1 MDTTMLMER
10 LPKTPRPGMVQQAII
25 DCCDSDLGG
34 ELLIFARESY
44 DPDAEIGWDLHSPAH
59 RQWGARCTCTAC
71 QEDFW
76 AGWVK
81 GGGLSLMV
89 GEDETC
95 YPGVP
100 AIGDCCDTVITW
112 GEGDTINC
120 PLCGSALDVV
130 HRKSLRS
137 GRTHQL
143 MLGSIEVVDD
153 IAVVMAWMLTR
164 RVDEFGVW
172 DVSCSP
178 AAAVALLPGGKRVR
192 YMHMARNGYGA
203 SYPLPDWRKV
213 SDGRDD
219 PFQIKYYSHESECQ
233 RKFGAY
239 VWQDVPDLT
248 GTTAEKTGLA
258 EYVKAGGSWMIVY
271 LNLYGQRPVV
281 ENLLKC
287 GWGAPIVERID
298 DEAQRSARSGF
309 RCRLPEVD
317 DLAFWEDGSK
327 PRELLHMTKAEI
339 RQGAAWRW
347 GADALALWM
356 EAVNYGLAGIG
367 DAAEFNR
374 LLGKYGWSGVSRYV
388 GEVTD
393 AWELPPMYDIDRYLD
408 KQQRKHGYE
417 ARRMLGQYI
426 DYWKEIVDALRDP
439 QGIELYPPDLRAAH
453 DRIFAAKE
461 ARETA
466 ALRKGF
472 EALARKWAALEW
484 SDGEYCIRLPRSN
497 CDLTAE
503 GRTLRHCVGGYGKT
517 HLSGKLILFVRH
529 ARRPERSW
537 YTLNIDMTG
546 RSPKRIQLHGYG
558 NEYAHGKRLT
568 IPQCVLDFVDR
579 WEKEILPPVFDRVK
593 AVEAKEKAKQLR
605 PAKRAG
611 AA

>member
-1 MDTTMLMER
+1 MDATMLMEK
-10 LPKTPRPGMVQQAII
+10 LPKVPRPGMVQRALI

-44 DPDAEIGWDLHSPAH
+44 DPDAEIGWDLHRPAR

-81 GGGLSLMV
+81 GGGLSLELS
-89 GEDETC
+89 EDETV

-100 AIGDCCDTVITW
+100 QKGCSDTAITW

-143 MLGSIEVVDD
+143 MLGSIEVVDG
-153 IAVVMAWMLTR
+153 ITVVMAWMLTR

-178 AAAVALLPGGKRVR
+178 AAAVALLPGGKRIR
-192 YMHMARNGYGA
+192 YMHMARNGYGT
-203 SYPLPDWRKV
+203 SYPLPDWRKA

-219 PFQIKYYSHESECQ
+219 PFQIKYYSQEAECQ
-233 RKFGAY
+233 RKYGAY
-239 VWQDVPDLT
+239 IWRDVPDLT

-258 EYVKAGGSWMIVY
+258 EYVKAGGAWPIIY
-271 LNLYGQRPVV
+271 LNLYGQRPAV

-287 GWGAPIVERID
+287 GWGQPIVERID
-298 DEAQRSARSGF
+298 DEAQRAARSGF
-309 RCRLPEVD
+309 RCRLPKTD
-317 DLAFWEDGSK
+317 DLAFWADSSK
-327 PRELLHMTKAEI
+327 PRELLHMTKDEI
-339 RQGAAWRW
+339 RRGAAWHW
-347 GADALALWM
+347 GSDALALWN
-356 EAVNYGLAGIG
+356 EAVAYGITATGG
-367 DAAEFNR
+367 AAEFNR
-374 LLGKYGWSGVSRYV
+374 LLRKYEQSGMSRYV

-393 AWELPPMYDIDRYLD
+393 GWNLPSMYDIDRYLD
-408 KQQRKHGYE
+408 KQQRKHSYE
-417 ARRMLGQYI
+417 PRRMLGQYI
-426 DYWKEIVDALRDP
+426 DYWKEIVDQIRDP
-439 QGIELYPPDLRAAH
+439 QDVELYPPDLRAAH
-453 DRIFAAKE
+453 DRIFAAKTV
-461 ARETA
+461 RENA
-466 ALRKGF
+466 KSKREF
-472 EALARKWAALEW
+472 ESLARKWAGLEW
-484 SDGEYCIRLPRSN
+484 SDGECCIRLPRGN
-497 CDLTAE
+497 GDLIAE
-503 GRTLRHCVGGYGKT
+503 GRTLHHCVGGYGVT
-517 HLSGKLILFVRH
+517 HLQGKLVLFVRH

-537 YTLNIDMTG
+537 YTLNIDTTG

-568 IPQCVLDFVDR
+568 IPLCVLDFVNR
-579 WEKEILPPVFDRVK
+579 WEKEILLPTFEKVK
-593 AVEAKEKAKQLR
+593 ATELKEKAKQLR

>member
-1 MDTTMLMER
+1 MDATMLMEK
-10 LPKTPRPGMVQQAII
+10 LPKVPRPGMVQQALI

-59 RQWGARCTCTAC
+59 RQWGSRCTCTAC

-81 GGGLSLMV
+81 GGGLSLMLS
-89 GEDETC
+89 EDETV

-100 AIGDCCDTVITW
+100 PKNCSDAVIAW

-120 PLCGSALDVV
+120 PLCGDALSVV

-143 MLGSIEVVDD
+143 MLGSIEVVDG
-153 IAVVMAWMLTR
+153 ITVVMAWMLTR
-164 RVDEFGVW
+164 CVDEFGVW

-178 AAAVALLPGGKRVR
+178 AAAVALLPGGKRIR

-203 SYPLPDWRKV
+203 SYPLPDWRKA
-213 SDGRDD
+213 SDGHDD
-219 PFQIKYYSHESECQ
+219 PFQIKYYSQEAECQ
-233 RKFGAY
+233 RKYGAY
-239 VWQDVPDLT
+239 IWRDVPDLT

-258 EYVKAGGSWMIVY
+258 EYVKAGGAWPIVY
-271 LNLYGQRPVV
+271 LNLYGQRPAV

-287 GWGAPIVERID
+287 GWGQPIVERID

-309 RCRLPEVD
+309 RCRLPETD
-317 DLAFWEDGSK
+317 DLAFWEDSSK
-327 PRELLHMTKAEI
+327 PRELLHMTKDEI
-339 RQGAAWRW
+339 RQGAAWHW
-347 GADALALWM
+347 GSDALALWN
-356 EAVNYGLAGIG
+356 EAVAYGIAATG

-374 LLGKYGWSGVSRYV
+374 LLRKYGQSGMSRYV

-393 AWELPPMYDIDRYLD
+393 GWNLPSMYDIDRYLD

-417 ARRMLGQYI
+417 PRRMLGQYI
-426 DYWKEIVDALRDP
+426 DYWKEIVDQIRDP
-439 QGIELYPPDLRAAH
+439 QDIELYPPDLRAAH
-453 DRIFAAKE
+453 DRIFAAKTV
-461 ARETA
+461 RENA
-466 ALRKGF
+466 KSKREF
-472 EALARKWAALEW
+472 ESLARKWAGLEW

-497 CDLTAE
+497 GDLIAE
-503 GRTLRHCVGGYGKT
+503 GRTLHHCVGSYGAT
-517 HLSGKLILFVRH
+517 HLQGKLVFFVRH

-537 YTLNIDMTG
+537 YTLNIDTTG

-568 IPQCVLDFVDR
+568 IPLCVLDFVNR
-579 WEKEILPPVFDRVK
+579 WEKEILLPVFDRVK
-593 AVEAKEKAKQLR
+593 AAEAKEKSKQLC

>member
-1 MDTTMLMER
+1 MDTTMLMEK
-10 LPKTPRPGMVQQAII
+10 LPKVPRPGMVQQALI

-44 DPDAEIGWDLHSPAH
+44 DPDAEICWELGIPA
-59 RQWGARCTCTAC
+59 RRRWGARCTCTAC

-89 GEDETC
+89 GEDGAC
-95 YPGVP
+95 YTGVP
-100 AIGDCCDTVITW
+100 DRDSPDAVISW
-112 GEGDTINC
+112 GEGDAINC

-172 DVSCSP
+172 DVFCSP
-178 AAAVALLPGGKRVR
+178 SAAVALLPGGKRIR
-192 YMHMARNGYGA
+192 FMHMARNGYGA
-203 SYPLPDWRKV
+203 SYPLPDWRKM
-213 SDGRDD
+213 SDGYDD
-219 PFQIKYYSHESECQ
+219 PFQIKYYSHEADFH
-233 RKFGAY
+233 RKFGA
-239 VWQDVPDLT
+239 WMWRDVPNLT

-258 EYVKAGGSWMIVY
+258 EYVKAGGAWSIVY
-271 LNLYGQRPVV
+271 LNLYGQRPAV

-287 GWGAPIVERID
+287 GWGAPIVELID
-298 DEAQRSARSGF
+298 DKAQRAARNGF
-309 RCRLPEVD
+309 RCRLPETD

-327 PRELLHMTKAEI
+327 PRELLHMTKEEI

-347 GADALALWM
+347 NADALALWM

-367 DAAEFNR
+367 DATEFNR
-374 LLGKYGWSGVSRYV
+374 LLGKYGQSGMSRYV

-393 AWELPPMYDIDRYLD
+393 GWNLPPMYSIDRYLD

-417 ARRMLGQYI
+417 PRRMLGQYI
-426 DYWKEIVDALRDP
+426 DYWKGLVDQIRAP
-439 QGIELYPPDLRAAH
+439 QDIELYPPDLRAAH
-453 DRIFAAKE
+453 NRIFAAKTVLE
-461 ARETA
+461 NTKSKRE
-466 ALRKGF
+466 F
-472 EALARKWAALEW
+472 EALARKWAGLEW

-497 CDLTAE
+497 GDLIAE
-503 GRTLRHCVGGYGKT
+503 GRTLHHCVGSYGAA
-517 HLSGKLILFVRH
+517 HLQGKLVLFVRH

-537 YTLNIDMTG
+537 YTLNIDTTG

-568 IPQCVLDFVDR
+568 IPQCVLDFVER
-579 WEKEILPPVFDRVK
+579 WEKEILLPVFDRVK
-593 AVEAKEKAKQLR
+593 AEEAKEKSKQLR
-605 PAKRAG
+605 PAKRRG

>member
-1 MDTTMLMER
+1 MDATMLMEK
-10 LPKTPRPGMVQQAII
+10 LPKRPRPGMVQQALI

-81 GGGLSLMV
+81 GGGLSLELS
-89 GEDETC
+89 EDETV

-100 AIGDCCDTVITW
+100 PKGCSDTAITW

-120 PLCGSALDVV
+120 PLCGSVLDIV

-143 MLGSIEVVDD
+143 MLGSIEVVDG
-153 IAVVMAWMLTR
+153 ITVVVAWMLTR

-172 DVSCSP
+172 DVFCSP

-192 YMHMARNGYGA
+192 YIHMARNGYGA
-203 SYPLPDWRKV
+203 TYPLPDWRKA

-219 PFQIKYYSHESECQ
+219 PFQIKYYSQEAECQ
-233 RKFGAY
+233 RKYGAY
-239 VWQDVPDLT
+239 IWRDVPDLT

-258 EYVKAGGSWMIVY
+258 EYVKAGGTWPIVY
-271 LNLYGQRPVV
+271 LNLYGHRPAV

-287 GWGAPIVERID
+287 GWGQPIVARID
-298 DEAQRSARSGF
+298 DEAQRSARNGF

-317 DLAFWEDGSK
+317 DLAFWEDSSK
-327 PRELLHMTKAEI
+327 PRELLHMTKDEI
-339 RQGAAWRW
+339 RQGAAWNW
-347 GADALALWM
+347 GADALALWN
-356 EAVNYGLAGIG
+356 EAVAYGITATGG
-367 DAAEFNR
+367 AAEFNR
-374 LLGKYGWSGVSRYV
+374 LLRKYEQSGMGRYV

-393 AWELPPMYDIDRYLD
+393 GWELPPMYNIDRYLD

-417 ARRMLGQYI
+417 PRQMLGQYI
-426 DYWKEIVDALRDP
+426 DYWKEIVDALRNP
-439 QGIELYPPDLRAAH
+439 QDIELYPPDLRAAH

-461 ARETA
+461 TRETA

-484 SDGEYCIRLPRSN
+484 SDGECCIRLPRSN
-497 CDLTAE
+497 YDLTAE
-503 GRTLRHCVGGYGKT
+503 GRTLHHCVGGYGKT

-537 YTLNIDMTG
+537 YTLNIDTTG

-568 IPQCVLDFVDR
+568 IPQCVLDFVER
-579 WEKEILPPVFDRVK
+579 WEKEILLPTFEKVK
-593 AVEAKEKAKQLR
+593 AMELKEKANQLR